1 MMMHELRDKTKMVD
15 YEKSLLNAEADFE
28 ETQMLI
34 ERYRVQIKQQIDKDG
49 DFIDVHKINLLKKM
63 WEHQLETIDEASN
76 LKCKEMMMKR
86 KNSLKLFGT
95 V

>member
-1 MMMHELRDKTKMVD
+1 MHKMMMHELRDKTKMVD

-63 WEHQLETIDEASN
+63 WEH
-76 LKCKEMMMKR
+76 
-86 KNSLKLFGT
+86 
-95 V
+95 